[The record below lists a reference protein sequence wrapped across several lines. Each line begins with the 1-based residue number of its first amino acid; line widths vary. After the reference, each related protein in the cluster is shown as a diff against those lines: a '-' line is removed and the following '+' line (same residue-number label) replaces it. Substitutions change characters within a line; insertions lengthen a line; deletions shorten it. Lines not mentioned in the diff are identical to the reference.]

1 MLNADR
7 NISPIQLQDYEL
19 ISAEKV
25 ERADCHVLVLRLKRA
40 SGREITMEFEV
51 DPSFEIGPD
60 TDPERLLA
68 GITRADGNAMTR
80 NKAVIEQ
87 YQKR

>member
-19 ISAEKV
+19 ISAEKA